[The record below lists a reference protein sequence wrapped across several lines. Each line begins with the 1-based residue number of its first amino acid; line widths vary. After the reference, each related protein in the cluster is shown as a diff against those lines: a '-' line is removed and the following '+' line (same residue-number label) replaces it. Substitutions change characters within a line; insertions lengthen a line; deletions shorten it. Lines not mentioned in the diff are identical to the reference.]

1 MAIKW
6 VPLEPF
12 PFDGTVMFVN
22 GNYYVCED
30 HILQGYNPTWWAN
43 HRTWVSIIVKENRDD

>member
-22 GNYYVCED
+22 GKYYVCED